1 MSKDRTTG
9 RNVFFFNG
17 TTGEA
22 LGGLEQQ
29 GSITEA
35 NLLWIL
41 ERILLVCDAPFRV
54 INSESKDEVKHKNRA
69 VIPGKYGIYSEGT
82 ISLTDEPSLP
92 RISSSYSV
100 SGGDNNFRDAVRARD
115 GRCVVSGIV
124 NHLASRGRWDSF
136 EVAHVFPLEWE
147 SVWTEEKY
155 GRWVNSNV
163 VADSIAQ
170 INSPQNGIL
179 LTSNLRRWFD
189 QYLFSINPD
198 VRPAYKPLLIRDA
211 QAGSPRKRG
220 VRMLTSFQ
228 DNYKVTV
235 FCTDIFK
242 IDGLTLQEVCR
253 KNSDPNRV
261 SDAILRWHF
270 RQAVLANMRGVGE
283 PTFETDFPPG
293 SDKMSSLRHGP
304 YGKERLEKA
313 LEMRMRWASLN
324 R

>member
-69 VIPGKYGIYSEGT
+69 VIPGKYGIYSEETRADFGAGT
-82 ISLTDEPSLP
+82 ISLTDEPWLP

-163 VADSIAQ
+163 DADSIAQ

-198 VRPAYKPLLIRDA
+198 
-211 QAGSPRKRG
+211 
-220 VRMLTSFQ
+220 

-235 FCTDIFK
+235 FCTDFK

-253 KNSDPNRV
+253 KNNDPNRV